1 MNSNLL
7 YKKMFILMFLTTP
20 SFAAAASMPIQ
31 ATTNSFGSAV
41 LELQTDELVT
51 MTALPFRLILHD
63 EAGRPVTGAK
73 VDCELSMPAMAMPE
87 NRPKIVERDGAYAGE
102 MILTCTMG
110 DWRMACVATQAD
122 GHRQTMSFDLG
133 TARLR

>member
-1 MNSNLL
+1 MDYNLL
-7 YKKMFILMFLTTP
+7 YKKMFILMFLTAP

-41 LELQTDELVT
+41 LELHTDELVT
-51 MTALPFRLILHD
+51 MTALPFRLIIRD
-63 EAGRPVTGAK
+63 ETGRPVTGAQ
-73 VDCELSMPAMAMPE
+73 VGCELSMPAMVMPE

-122 GHRQTMSFDLG
+122 GQRRTMSFDLG

>member
-1 MNSNLL
+1 MRLIIISLL
-7 YKKMFILMFLTTP
+7 TFLASCTVQSGTA
-20 SFAAAASMPIQ
+20 FATSLRFEATDATQGQ
-31 ATTNSFGSAV
+31 AT
-41 LELQTDELVT
+41 LELQADALVT
-51 MTALPFRLILHD
+51 MTALPFRLIIRD
-63 EAGRPVTGAK
+63 ETGRPVTGAQ
-73 VDCELSMPAMAMPE
+73 VGCELSMPAMVMPE

-122 GHRQTMSFDLG
+122 GQRRTISFDLG